1 MATPD
6 YLQQVIISGR
16 KHAARDRRTY
26 STRFGLFR
34 RPSVTSLVWAS
45 LDMMTVFVAAVLA
58 LRLHVMLPKEIPTI
72 SVLPHLIHVTPN
84 MLFFYIGGFA
94 ACLILFTRS
103 YGLYGPIQN
112 RSGLHEQ
119 RMTVQATLTSGLL
132 LCGALYLSMGE
143 AISRSFVGLMVV
155 FYTVFLCLR
164 RAIWR
169 LIVY

>member
-16 KHAARDRRTY
+16 KRALQDRRTY

-45 LDMMTVFVAAVLA
+45 LDMMTVIVAGVLA
-58 LRLHVMLPKEIPTI
+58 LRLRVVLPKEIPAA
-72 SVLPHLIHVTPN
+72 SVLPHLIHSSPN
-84 MLFFYIGGFA
+84 LLFFYVGWFA
-94 ACLILFTRS
+94 VCLIFITRS

-112 RSGLHEQ
+112 RGGLHEQ

-132 LCGALYLSMGE
+132 LCGTLYLSNGE
-143 AISRSFVGLMVV
+143 AISRIVV
-155 FYTVFLCLR
+155 ALSIGDIWLESR
-164 RAIWR
+164 RGT
-169 LIVY
+169 Y